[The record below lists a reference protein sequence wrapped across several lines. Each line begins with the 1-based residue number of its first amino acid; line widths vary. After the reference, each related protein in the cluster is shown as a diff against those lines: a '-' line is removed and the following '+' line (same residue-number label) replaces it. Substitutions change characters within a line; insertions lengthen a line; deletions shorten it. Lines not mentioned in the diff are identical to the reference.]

1 MKATL
6 FIVSVLLR
14 SVINGQTIPGDLL
27 HRNGID
33 SAANTLL
40 VNLYAPNCKNCIY
53 LNQKLFTDAKQ
64 AGYKTYFNVS
74 GLAKEDLQDFR
85 DENGFAKEYPV
96 VLDKNLSQQME
107 EGHFYVLQ
115 GTTVVS
121 KTDCEYTEPLHEFFE
136 KENAKKTAKKAV
148 DSIPVDTSYKF
159 YSGRAAYLNKEYCL
173 VLDFRHSRKL
183 HKINTQTGKIAQQF
197 TLDEKLWA
205 EKIYTTLYN
214 GDAKKVSKSL
224 KARQLYLKKD
234 RIFGEQEFKPE
245 NITIKNNRTLLSV
258 MFHLPFINTEGDTL
272 RKNTKVLFQL
282 NDSLQITD
290 YWVAPIQHLEGD
302 FYIPTISDMN
312 PLLLIGDTV
321 CLPVAYI
328 HYAVTPSK
336 KYNYAKFIL
345 DKNHTIKFHSYLPF
359 TVPEDKG
366 EITGE
371 YNVPHMYLLKYGEQ
385 IAGSY
390 ITFPAIYN
398 LTTNTKI
405 DDIELLGRSKQLKN
419 KMDSVLFA
427 NDVNGLKFMIYY
439 FDKYN
444 DKYYIMQCKNG
455 AWNIFI
461 IYDNNFKKVQT
472 IYYSPATEDK
482 GIAFYAKDG
491 SMYFLKFGVKEDS
504 DMYIVKWD
512 INNLLDMEMD

>member
-6 FIVSVLLR
+6 LIVSVLVK
-14 SVINGQTIPGDLL
+14 SMITGQTIPGELL
-27 HRNGID
+27 NRNGID
-33 SAANTLL
+33 STANTLL
-40 VNLYAPNCKNCIY
+40 VNIHAANCKNCIY

-64 AGYKTYFNVS
+64 AGYKTYFNVR

-85 DENGFAKEYPV
+85 DENGFAKDYPV
-96 VLDKNLSQQME
+96 VLDKQLSQQME

-136 KENAKKTAKKAV
+136 KKNAKKIAKKAV
-148 DSIPVDTSYKF
+148 DSIAVDTSYKF
-159 YSGRAAYLNKEYCL
+159 YSGSAAYLNREYCL

-183 HKINTQTGKIAQQF
+183 HKINIQTGKIAQQF

-205 EKIYTTLYN
+205 EKIYTALYN

-234 RIFGEQEFKPE
+234 RIFNEQEFEPE
-245 NITIKNNRTLLSV
+245 NITVKNNRTILSIR
-258 MFHLPFINTEGDTL
+258 FYLPFISAEGDTL

-282 NDSLQITD
+282 NDSLQIID
-290 YWVAPIQHLEGD
+290 YWVIPIQFLPGD
-302 FYIPTISDMN
+302 FYVPRNSNMT
-312 PLLLIGDTV
+312 PLLLLGDTV
-321 CLPVAYI
+321 CLSVSYI
-328 HYAVTPSK
+328 HYAETPLT

-345 DKNHTIKFHSYLPF
+345 DKNHTVKFHSYLPF

-366 EITGE
+366 GITGD

-398 LTTNTKI
+398 LTANTKI
-405 DDIELLGRSKQLKN
+405 DDLELIGKPKQLKN

-427 NDVNGLKFMIYY
+427 NDINNLKFMISY
-439 FDKYN
+439 FNRYN
-444 DKYYIMQCKNG
+444 DKYYVMQCKN
-455 AWNIFI
+455 ASWNTYILF
-461 IYDNNFKKVQT
+461 DNNFQRVQS
-472 IYYSPATEDK
+472 IYIPQTS
-482 GIAFYAKDG
+482 KDEG
-491 SMYFLKFGVKEDS
+491 VIFHAENGTAYIIKFGVKEDS
-504 DMYIVKWD
+504 DMYILKQSMT
-512 INNLLDMEMD
+512 NLFDMEVD

>member
-6 FIVSVLLR
+6 FIVSVLLK
-14 SVINGQTIPGDLL
+14 SVINGQSIPGDLL

-40 VNLYAPNCKNCIY
+40 VNIRAANCKNCIY
-53 LNQKLFTDAKQ
+53 FNQKLFTDAEQ

-74 GLAKEDLQDFR
+74 GLAKEDLQDFK

-96 VLDKNLSQQME
+96 VLDKNLSKQME
-107 EGHFYVLQ
+107 EGHFYLLQ

-136 KENAKKTAKKAV
+136 KEKTLKKQV
-148 DSIPVDTSYKF
+148 DSIAVDTSYKF
-159 YSGRAAYLNKEYCL
+159 YSGSAAYLNKEYCL

-183 HKINTQTGKIAQQF
+183 HKINMQTGKIAQQF

-214 GDAKKVSKSL
+214 GEAKKVSKSL

-234 RIFGEQEFKPE
+234 RIFNEQEFEPE
-245 NITIKNNRTLLSV
+245 NITVKNNRTLLSV
-258 MFHLPFINTEGDTL
+258 RFYLPFINTEGDTL

-302 FYIPTISDMN
+302 FYVPRNSNMT
-312 PLLLIGDTV
+312 PLLLLGDTV
-321 CLPVAYI
+321 CLSVSYI
-328 HYAVTPSK
+328 HYAETPPT

-345 DKNHTIKFHSYLPF
+345 DKNHVVKFHSYLPF

-371 YNVPHMYLLKYGEQ
+371 YNVPHMYLLKYDEQ

-427 NDVNGLKFMIYY
+427 NDINGLKFMIYY
-439 FDKYN
+439 FERYN

-461 IYDNNFKKVQT
+461 IYDNNFKPVKTV
-472 IYYSPATEDK
+472 YYSPATEDK
-482 GIAFYAKDG
+482 GTAFYAKAG
-491 SMYFLKFGVKEDS
+491 SIYFLKFGVKEDS
-504 DMYIVKWD
+504 DMYILKWN
-512 INNLLDMEMD
+512 INNLLEMEMD